1 VRVGLAFNIFVILF
15 AGSAIVFDVFQR
27 RIPNWL
33 VLAGVVV
40 GFTVSASQEAPRL
53 YESVLGFV
61 LGIGILIVPF
71 ALGWLGAG
79 DVKLLGAMGALL
91 GIKLLPRIFFYTALC
106 GLLLAI
112 LSIVLKRLKINM
124 KVFPA
129 IWGDLKL
136 ALASGG
142 KVLPPGVT
150 ERVIAGSHAVP
161 YGVAIALGALVALY
175 GDPKGDWAG
184 F

>member
-1 VRVGLAFNIFVILF
+1 MG
-15 AGSAIVFDVFQR
+15 FDISQR

-33 VLAGVVV
+33 VLIGVVV
-40 GFTVSASQEAPRL
+40 GITFSVFQETPRL
-53 YESVLGFV
+53 YDSVLGLV
-61 LGIGILIVPF
+61 LGIGILIGPF

-91 GIKLLPRIFFYTALC
+91 GIRLLPRIFFYTALC

-112 LSIVLKRLKINM
+112 SSIVLKRLKINI
-124 KVFPA
+124 KVFPN

-142 KVLPPGVT
+142 RVLPPGVT
-150 ERVIAGSHAVP
+150 ERIATGSHAIP
-161 YGVAIALGALVALY
+161 YGVAIALGTLVALY
-175 GDPKGDWAG
+175 GDPNGQWAG